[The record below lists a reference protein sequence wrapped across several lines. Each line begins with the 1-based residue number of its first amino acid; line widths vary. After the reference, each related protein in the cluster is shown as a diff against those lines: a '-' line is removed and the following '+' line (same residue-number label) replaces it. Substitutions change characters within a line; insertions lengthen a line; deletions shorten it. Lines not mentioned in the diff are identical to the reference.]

1 MDTTTQAPDR
11 SDLIQ
16 WSESAPVQKNLF
28 SLMVPKQADADN
40 PLENLPVDAFAI
52 TTGNT
57 PEQKLYL
64 FTQEQMFDLWAWL
77 QTDKPLYIWGP
88 TGCGKST
95 IVEQL
100 AARLRIPVF
109 NLTGSFDTDVQD
121 FYGSRTAVNGTVFY
135 EYGPLSLAYRH
146 GGIFLLDEIDGL
158 NPALAL
164 GLNTV
169 LDGRPIVIAET
180 GEIIHRHPRFR
191 FVATANTNGG
201 SDETGL
207 YQGTNRLNLAFMDRF
222 FKLEAKYPAP
232 AVEKVLLKLTA
243 PAISV
248 LHDSMVE
255 YANMV
260 REAFMNGESN
270 IQMDVTISTRTLL
283 AWAELIQVYQPMR
296 TKVNVMEYTLMRVLG
311 NMASETCRVALV
323 EILQRINSS
332 HLFSPQSVSSQ
343 NEEKSHDLPF

>member
-1 MDTTTQAPDR
+1 MNTTTPLTSRTQTER

-16 WSESAPVQKNLF
+16 WSQSIPEQKNLF
-28 SLMVPKQADADN
+28 SLLIPRQADPNN
-40 PLENLPVDAFAI
+40 PLEQLPVDVF
-52 TTGNT
+52 TVSTGNT
-57 PEQKLYL
+57 PIQKLHL

-88 TGCGKST
+88 TGCGKSS

-109 NLTGSFDTDVQD
+109 NLTGSYDTDVQD
-121 FYGSRTAVNGTVFY
+121 FYGSRTALDGTVLY

-146 GGIFLLDEIDGL
+146 GGIFLIDEIDGL

-201 SDETGL
+201 SDETGM

-222 FKLEAKYPAP
+222 LKLEAKYPAP
-232 AVEKVLLKLTA
+232 AVEKALLKMKA
-243 PAISV
+243 PTISG
-248 LHDSMVE
+248 LHEMMVE

-260 REAFMNGESN
+260 RESFLNAENS
-270 IQMDVTISTRTLL
+270 IQMDVTFSTRTLL
-283 AWAELIQVYQPMR
+283 AWAELLQLYEPMK
-296 TKVNVMEYTLMRVLG
+296 TKVNLLEYTLMRVLG

-323 EILQRINSS
+323 EILQRVSTRE
-332 HLFSPQSVSSQ
+332 LFTPKPFTPVSS
-343 NEEKSHDLPF
+343 EE